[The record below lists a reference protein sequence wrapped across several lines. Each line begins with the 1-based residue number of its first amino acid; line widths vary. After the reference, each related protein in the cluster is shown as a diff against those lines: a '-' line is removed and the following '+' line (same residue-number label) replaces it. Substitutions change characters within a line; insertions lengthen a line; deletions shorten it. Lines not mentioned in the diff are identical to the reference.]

1 MEAGRLY
8 LHTYFQDQEMRIA
21 LFLKSVSQKQ
31 KFTAAQGKLETH
43 LHLLLQFF
51 MASETTAAGNKI
63 TLQNTKTNQIKEIVS
78 LSFPQSKFLYSFSSD
93 STDSNI
99 FPMFSSTVPSAF
111 RQLEAPSPK
120 AVSEDRGGRSEV
132 FSLLNSMLRV
142 LILC

>member
-1 MEAGRLY
+1 
-8 LHTYFQDQEMRIA
+8 
-21 LFLKSVSQKQ
+21 
-31 KFTAAQGKLETH
+31 
-43 LHLLLQFF
+43 

-132 FSLLNSMLRV
+132 FFSAKFNAPSTYSVLITLENYNKLDKYKLVKYKTVCHVKWQLNSYV
-142 LILC
+142 Q

>member
-63 TLQNTKTNQIKEIVS
+63 TLQNTKTNQIKEIVT
-78 LSFPQSKFLYSFSSD
+78 LSFPQSKSFSIHSAPTPLTVTFSPCSLPQYPQLSD
-93 STDSNI
+93 SQRHHPLRPFLKT
-99 FPMFSSTVPSAF
+99 
-111 RQLEAPSPK
+111 
-120 AVSEDRGGRSEV
+120 EV
-132 FSLLNSMLRV
+132 ADLKFF
-142 LILC
+142 LC